1 LVWILNGAGLQAQL
15 ARCVCRADA
24 WCASGGEGDLVNDK
38 SSLIDQLRIDRPAAE
53 ESRPRWLWWVA
64 GALAALGIAGAGG
77 WILAARGIPV
87 SVVTV
92 ELAPT
97 DATIGPG
104 SILDASG
111 YVVARRQATVSSK
124 ITGKVI
130 EVAIEEGQRVERG
143 EVIARLDDTNAR
155 AAVEQARAQ
164 RAQAEANLAA
174 ARVALD
180 NATPTFRRNEQQFA
194 QAVISAQAFDT
205 AKASYDAAR
214 TSLDVA
220 ARALDVAA
228 ATLSLAERNLEDTIV
243 RAPFAGIVTVKAA
256 QEGEMVS
263 PISAGGG
270 FTRTGIG
277 TIVDMDSLEIE
288 VDVSES
294 FINRVQPGQ
303 STSVKLNAYPDWDI
317 PAHVIAIIPT
327 ADRAKATVKV
337 RLGLGVRDDRIL
349 PEMGV
354 RVAFLDAPVG
364 PAPAEPQSAQ
374 RALVVP
380 PDAVQA
386 SGDTGVVFVIDDGRA
401 ERRSVRL
408 GSRIPAGQVVL
419 SGLTPGTRIASG
431 DLSRLADG
439 VKVRNVN

>member
-1 LVWILNGAGLQAQL
+1 M
-15 ARCVCRADA
+15 
-24 WCASGGEGDLVNDK
+24 NDK
-38 SSLIDQLRIDRPAAE
+38 SALIDQLKIDRPPIDAPA
-53 ESRPRWLWWVA
+53 PRWPWWVA
-64 GALAALGIAGAGG
+64 SGLLLLALAGAAGWMLSMRA
-77 WILAARGIPV
+77 
-87 SVVTV
+87 VTV
-92 ELAPT
+92 AVATAELAPA
-97 DATIGPG
+97 DITIGPG

-130 EVAIEEGQRVERG
+130 EVAIEEGQRVERD
-143 EVIARLDDTNAR
+143 EVIARLDDANAR

-164 RAQAEANLAA
+164 RLQAEANLTA

-180 NATPTFRRNEQQFA
+180 NAIPTFRRNEEQLA
-194 QAVISAQAFDT
+194 KSVISAQDFDT

-214 TSLDVA
+214 T
-220 ARALDVAA
+220 ALDVAERTVEVAQA
-228 ATLSLAERNLEDTIV
+228 ALSLAQRNLEDTVV

-277 TIVDMDSLEIE
+277 TIVDMESLEIE
-288 VDVSES
+288 VDVSEN
-294 FINRVQPGQ
+294 FINRVRPGQ
-303 STSVKLNAYPDWDI
+303 RATVKLNAYPDWDI

-337 RLGLGVRDDRIL
+337 RLGLEVKDDRIL

-354 RVAFLDAPVG
+354 RVAFLDGAEA
-364 PAPAEPQSAQ
+364 PAPAETESAQ
-374 RALVVP
+374 RPIVVP
-380 PDAVQA
+380 PEAVQGN
-386 SGDTGVVFVIDDGRA
+386 GDTGVVFVINDGRV
-401 ERRSVRL
+401 ERRNVRL
-408 GSRIPAGQVVL
+408 GSRISAGQVVL
-419 SGLTPGTRIASG
+419 SGLTSGTRIATG

-439 VKVRNVN
+439 VKVRTEN